1 MFRLI
6 HAVFR
11 RIVESQCNQERC
23 ALDNHMIRN
32 GEAILR
38 YGLFSEGGLF
48 DEDNLKRC
56 DRGRWLM
63 GHKHLLEIGVLWVH
77 WVLSISERFGKG
89 REEARPKA
97 TSVFVTEE
105 DKVEILE
112 LPFPLSDV
120 PSMAI

>member
-23 ALDNHMIRN
+23 AFDNHMVRN

-77 WVLSISERFGKG
+77 LGVIGQCERSAKEG
-89 REEARPKA
+89 RKQRPKA

-105 DKVEILE
+105 GEVEILE
-112 LPFPLSDV
+112 LPFPLSG
-120 PSMAI
+120 